1 MLPALKWLSGTE
13 AGWEHGTAWP
23 ETLKIIISCET

>member
-23 ETLKIIISCET
+23 ENIKNNHKL